1 MKKIKKIKNIIT
13 TFTIVIALV
22 CVIGGFICFPYLT
35 CSKDIVTINKTEVKR
50 NKTSDKYLIF
60 ATNSE
65 GEKIVLENTDSIA
78 FFKFNSSD
86 IQGDIEIGETY
97 KIKTSGIRMP
107 FLSMYKNIID
117 IEKES

>member
-1 MKKIKKIKNIIT
+1 MKKIKKIKNIIE
-13 TFTIVIALV
+13 TFAIVITLV

-35 CSKDIVTINKTEVKR
+35 RNKDIITINKTEVKR
-50 NKTSDKYLIF
+50 GKTSDKYLVF

-78 FFKFNSSD
+78 FLKFNSSD
-86 IQGDIEIGETY
+86 IQGDIEVGETY
-97 KIKTSGIRMP
+97 KIKTSGIRIP
-107 FLSMYKNIID
+107 FFSTYKNIID